1 MILDRQ
7 NPLSLA
13 DITKAMYTLKDSLPD
28 LETPHNTEDLIEF
41 GRDFENLL
49 QVYRGAMH
57 EISTKLEILDDE
69 YQTRYSHNPIHHMER
84 RMKSVRSIAGK
95 LAAHRKSMTIAN
107 IENTVFDIA
116 GIRVMCN
123 YIDDVYAI
131 ASMLSR
137 QSDIRILEVKD
148 YIKHPKDSG
157 YRSLHVIYSVP
168 VFLTTGARDIPVEV
182 QFRTI
187 SMDYWASLEHRLRY
201 KSTNNPERIARHTQ
215 TLHNAAQELF
225 DIDLALQNVHRDLV
239 SAPRESDFD
248 EE

>member
-7 NPLSLA
+7 SPLSLA
-13 DITKAMYTLKDSLPD
+13 DITQAMITLNSALPE
-28 LETPHNTEDLIEF
+28 LETPTNREEILEF
-41 GRDFENLL
+41 SRDFEALM
-49 QVYRGAMH
+49 QGYRGVMQ

-69 YQTRYSHNPIHHMER
+69 YQTRYSHNPIHHIER
-84 RMKSVRSIAGK
+84 RMKSVKSIAGK
-95 LAAHRKSMTIAN
+95 LMAHNHSMSIED
-107 IENTVFDIA
+107 IENNVFDIA

-137 QSDIRILEVKD
+137 QTDIRILEVKD
-148 YIKHPKDSG
+148 YIKHPKESG

-168 VFLTTGARDIPVEV
+168 VFLTTGAKDIPVEV

-201 KSTNNPERIARHTQ
+201 KSDNDPERVERHAQ
-215 TLHNAAQELF
+215 TLQNAARELYE
-225 DIDLALQNVHRDLV
+225 IDVTLQNVHRDLV
-239 SAPRESDFD
+239 SAPREDLIS
-248 EE
+248 E

>member
-7 NPLSLA
+7 NPLSVA
-13 DITKAMYTLKDSLPD
+13 DIMKALQTVNESLPD
-28 LETPHNTEDLIEF
+28 LETPYDADDLITF

-57 EISTKLEILDDE
+57 
-69 YQTRYSHNPIHHMER
+69 HMER
-84 RMKSVRSIAGK
+84 RMKSIRSIAGK
-95 LAAHRKSMTIAN
+95 LLTHRKSLTIEN
-107 IENTVFDIA
+107 IENNVFDIA

-123 YIDDVYAI
+123 YVDDVYAI

-148 YIKHPKDSG
+148 YIKHPKASG

-201 KSTNNPERIARHTQ
+201 KSTNDPERVARHAQ
-215 TLHNAAQELF
+215 TLQNAAQELF
-225 DIDLALQNVHRDLV
+225 TIDLALQNVHRDLV
-239 SAPRESDFD
+239 SAPRETDFD
-248 EE
+248 DE

>member
-7 NPLSLA
+7 SPLSLA
-13 DITKAMYTLKDSLPD
+13 DITQAMITLNSALPE
-28 LETPHNTEDLIEF
+28 LEIPTNREEILEF
-41 GRDFENLL
+41 SRDFEALM
-49 QVYRGAMH
+49 QGYRGVMQ

-69 YQTRYSHNPIHHMER
+69 YQTRYSHNPIHHIER
-84 RMKSVRSIAGK
+84 RMKSVKSIAGK
-95 LAAHRKSMTIAN
+95 LMAHNHSMSIED
-107 IENTVFDIA
+107 IENNVFDIA

-137 QSDIRILEVKD
+137 QTDIRILEVKD
-148 YIKHPKDSG
+148 YIKHPKESG

-168 VFLTTGARDIPVEV
+168 VFLTTGAKDIPVEV

-201 KSTNNPERIARHTQ
+201 KSDNDPERVERHAQ
-215 TLHNAAQELF
+215 TLQNAARELYE
-225 DIDLALQNVHRDLV
+225 IDVTLQNVHRDLV
-239 SAPRESDFD
+239 SAPREDLIS
-248 EE
+248 E

>member
-7 NPLSLA
+7 SPLSLA
-13 DITKAMYTLKDSLPD
+13 DITQAMITLNSALPE
-28 LETPHNTEDLIEF
+28 LEIPTNREEILKF
-41 GRDFENLL
+41 SRDFEALM
-49 QVYRGAMH
+49 QGYRGVMQ

-69 YQTRYSHNPIHHMER
+69 YQTRYSHNPIHHIER
-84 RMKSVRSIAGK
+84 RMKSVKSIAGK
-95 LAAHRKSMTIAN
+95 LMAHNHSMSIED
-107 IENTVFDIA
+107 IENNVFDIA

-137 QSDIRILEVKD
+137 QTDIRILEVKD
-148 YIKHPKDSG
+148 YIKHPKESG

-168 VFLTTGARDIPVEV
+168 VFLTTGAKDIPVEV

-201 KSTNNPERIARHTQ
+201 KSDNDPERVERHAQ
-215 TLHNAAQELF
+215 TLQNAARELYE
-225 DIDLALQNVHRDLV
+225 IDVTLQNVHRDLV
-239 SAPRESDFD
+239 SAPREDLIS
-248 EE
+248 E

>member
-7 NPLSLA
+7 TPLSLA
-13 DITKAMYTLKDSLPD
+13 DITQALLMLRDSVPQID
-28 LETPHNTEDLIEF
+28 TPRSEEDVVQF
-41 GRDFENLL
+41 SRDFENLM
-49 QVYRGAMH
+49 QGYRGAMH

-84 RMKSVRSIAGK
+84 RMKSVKSIAGK
-95 LAAHRKSMTIAN
+95 LAAHHHALTIAD
-107 IENTVFDIA
+107 IEANVFDVA

-148 YIKHPKDSG
+148 YIKHPKESG

-168 VFLTTGARDIPVEV
+168 VFLTTGAKDIPVEV

-201 KSTNNPERIARHTQ
+201 KSSSDPERVARHAQ
-215 TLHNAAQELF
+215 TLQDAARDLY
-225 DIDLALQNVHRDLV
+225 DIDVKLQNVHRDLV
-239 SAPRESDFD
+239 SAPRAAEL
-248 EE
+248 E

>member
-7 NPLSLA
+7 SPLSLA
-13 DITKAMYTLKDSLPD
+13 DITQAMVTLEESIPELI
-28 LETPHNTEDLIEF
+28 TPQGEENLIRFGHAFEDLM
-41 GRDFENLL
+41 
-49 QVYRGAMH
+49 QSYRGAMH

-84 RMKSVRSIAGK
+84 RMKSLQSIAGK
-95 LAAHRKSMTIAN
+95 LAIHRKTMSIQS
-107 IENTVFDIA
+107 IEETVFDIA

-123 YIDDVYAI
+123 YIDDVYTI

-148 YIKHPKDSG
+148 YIKHPKESG

-168 VFLTTGARDIPVEV
+168 VFLTTGPKDIPVEV

-201 KSTNNPERIARHTQ
+201 KSQNNPERIARHIQ
-215 TLHNAAQELF
+215 TLQDAAQELY
-225 DIDLALQNVHRDLV
+225 DIDVKLQNVHRDLV
-239 SAPRESDFD
+239 SAPREDDFD
-248 EE
+248 D

>member
-13 DITKAMYTLKDSLPD
+13 DITQAIAALSESLPEF
-28 LETPHNTEDLIEF
+28 ETPQDIEDITKF
-41 GRDFENLL
+41 GRDFEALM
-49 QVYRGAMH
+49 QGYRGAMQ

-69 YQTRYSHNPIHHMER
+69 YQTKYSHNPIHHIER
-84 RMKSVRSIAGK
+84 RLKSVRSIAGK
-95 LAAHRKSMTIAN
+95 LLAHDLPLDIDS
-107 IENTVFDIA
+107 IENNIFDIA

-148 YIKHPKDSG
+148 YIKHPKESG
-157 YRSLHVIYSVP
+157 YRSLHVIYSIP
-168 VFLTTGARDIPVEV
+168 VFLTTGAKDIPVEV

-201 KSTNNPERIARHTQ
+201 KSENNPERVAKHAQ
-215 TLHNAAQELF
+215 TLQNAARELY
-225 DIDLALQNVHRDLV
+225 DIDVSLQNVHRDLV
-239 SAPRESDFD
+239 SAPREDHISD
-248 EE
+248 

>member
-7 NPLSLA
+7 NTLSLA
-13 DITKAMYTLKDSLPD
+13 DISQALVNLTDVLPE
-28 LETPHNTEDLIEF
+28 LITPEGEQEILAF
-41 GRDFENLL
+41 GLAFENLM
-49 QVYRGAMH
+49 QTYRGAMQ

-69 YQTRYSHNPIHHMER
+69 YQTRYAHNPIHHMER
-84 RMKSVRSIAGK
+84 RMKSMHSIAGK
-95 LAAHRKSMTIAN
+95 LVAHDKAMTIEN

-137 QSDIRILEVKD
+137 QSDIKILEVKD
-148 YIKHPKDSG
+148 YIKHPKQSG

-168 VFLTTGARDIPVEV
+168 VFLTTGPQEVPVEV

-201 KSTNNPERIARHTQ
+201 KSNNSPERIAQHAA
-215 TLHNAAQELF
+215 TLHNAAEELYT
-225 DIDLALQNVHRDLV
+225 IDLKLQQVHRDLV
-239 SAPRESDFD
+239 NVPTPQDD
-248 EE
+248 DLD

>member
-7 NPLSLA
+7 NPLSVA
-13 DITKAMYTLKDSLPD
+13 DIMKALQTVNESLPD
-28 LETPHNTEDLIEF
+28 LETPYDADDLITF

-95 LAAHRKSMTIAN
+95 LLAHRKSLTIEN
-107 IENTVFDIA
+107 IENNVFDIA

-123 YIDDVYAI
+123 YVDDVYAI

-148 YIKHPKDSG
+148 YIKHPKASG

-201 KSTNNPERIARHTQ
+201 KSTNDPERVARHAQ
-215 TLHNAAQELF
+215 TLQNAAQELF
-225 DIDLALQNVHRDLV
+225 TIDLALQNVHRDLV
-239 SAPRESDFD
+239 SAPRETDFD
-248 EE
+248 DE